1 MQLFGLV
8 LLLIAVVSAKFLDTS
23 LHGSD
28 FEPIPL
34 EELYPDEP
42 VPQRPVM
49 PAPLPRP
56 SPSVVSKC
64 MDEPNCSIYVRIGIC
79 KLTSESIKRKCAKS
93 CKLC

>member
-1 MQLFGLV
+1 MKLFGLA
-8 LLLIAVVSAKFLDTS
+8 LLIAVVNGKFLDTS

-42 VPQRPVM
+42 VPQRPVLPP
-49 PAPLPRP
+49 PAPRP

-64 MDEPNCSIYVRIGIC
+64 VDEPSCSIFVRMGIC
-79 KLTSESIKRKCAKS
+79 KVTSESIKQRCPKS